1 MGMEK
6 LLFREEQ
13 RFNQIWLK
21 VLLYLLAIA
30 NLFIFGHALYKQLI
44 TGEPWGDN
52 PMSDIGLIFTVCFT
66 FAIWG
71 GILFLLERSK
81 LITNINHNEIR
92 LRFPPLF
99 SKEKIITMDVIKKM
113 EVRKYNP
120 ILEFGGW
127 GIRYGIKGKAYNV
140 KGNMGLQLYF
150 KNGKR
155 LLIGTQ
161 KPEQVKW
168 AISKMNSERED
179 NS

>member
-1 MGMEK
+1 MEK
-6 LLFREEQ
+6 ILFREEQ

-30 NLFIFGHALYKQLI
+30 NLYIFGNAIYKQLI

-52 PMSDIGLIFTVCFT
+52 PMSDIGLIFFVCFI
-66 FAIWG
+66 FAVWG

-81 LITNINHNEIR
+81 LITLIKHNEIR

-99 SKEKIITMDVIKKM
+99 SKEKIITMEVIKKM
-113 EVRKYNP
+113 ELRKYNP

-161 KPEQVKW
+161 KPEQIKW
-168 AISKMNSERED
+168 VISKMNSERED